1 MGDSLTSTKLRA
13 QSLPPEL
20 EDLLTSWSH
29 EISLQRHRSPHTQ
42 RSYLFHA
49 RILLDYASLDRPKA
63 QSIATLIDGTL
74 LRDHIRECSTTLGAS
89 SQAQKVSALRGF
101 LEFLQRRGH
110 LKEDLTRHLERP
122 RVPKTLMKV
131 VDEDALLAIRGALA
145 EKIDLQQQL
154 LFELLYGSGLRISEV
169 HDLKWTS
176 LRTEQQSLEI
186 LGKGRKRRVVPLTP
200 EAFRLFTKLRGA
212 APKSSSGPFLEDVR
226 TLRRWVERWPL
237 LVPENDLKLHP
248 HRLRHSLASH
258 LLQRGSKLPEI
269 QRLLGHTRLSTTERY
284 THLDLNDLIRVYESS
299 FEQKGR
305 AKKAPKKAKT

>member
-13 QSLPPEL
+13 QSLRPEL
-20 EDLLTSWSH
+20 EDLLTSWAE
-29 EISLQRHRSPHTQ
+29 EISLQRQRSAHTE

-49 RILLDYASLDRPKA
+49 RILIEHAALARPRTRT
-63 QSIATLIDGTL
+63 INTLIDASL

-110 LKEDLTRHLERP
+110 LREDLTRHLERP
-122 RVPKTLMKV
+122 RVPKTLMKI
-131 VDEDALLAIRGALA
+131 VDEDCLLAVRDALI
-145 EKIDLQQQL
+145 EKNDVRQQL

-169 HDLKWTS
+169 HDLKWAE
-176 LRTEQQSLEI
+176 LRSAEQSLEV

-200 EAFRLFTKLRGA
+200 EAFRLFAALRSTA
-212 APKSSSGPFLEDVR
+212 SKTSAGPFPEDVR
-226 TLRRWVERWPL
+226 TLRRWVERWATL
-237 LVPENDLKLHP
+237 IPENDLKLHP

-299 FEQKGR
+299 FEQKRG

>member
-13 QSLPPEL
+13 QSLRPEL
-20 EDLLTSWSH
+20 EDLLTSWAH
-29 EISLQRHRSPHTQ
+29 EISLQRHRSPHTA

-49 RILLDYASLDRPKA
+49 RLLVEFAALDRPSA
-63 QSIATLIDGTL
+63 RSIDALIDARL
-74 LRDHIRECSTTLGAS
+74 LRDHIRECSSTLGAS

-101 LEFLQRRGH
+101 LDFLQRREH

-131 VDEDALLAIRGALA
+131 VDEDCLLAVRRALV
-145 EKIDLQQQL
+145 ESNEVREQL
-154 LFELLYGSGLRISEV
+154 LFELLYGSGLRISEA
-169 HDLKWTS
+169 HDVKWS
-176 LRTEQQSLEI
+176 ELRGTEQSLEI

-200 EAFRLFTKLRGA
+200 EAFRLFGELRAA
-212 APKSSSGPFLEDVR
+212 APKASRGPFPEDVR
-226 TLRRWVERWPL
+226 TLRRWVERWAL
-237 LVPENDLKLHP
+237 LVPENDLKIHP

-258 LLQRGSKLPEI
+258 LLQRGTKLPEI

-284 THLDLNDLIRVYESS
+284 THLDLGDLIRVYESS